1 MSTALQNLST
11 MGVKFE
17 VPPDLSDHAVQ
28 ERLSPAAI
36 KALVKIVDAW
46 SVTQEQA
53 RELIGGVSH
62 GKYHEWKRGK
72 ASTLKQDELT
82 RVSLLLGIYRA
93 LNILYSKSLASAWVK
108 LHNTNPLLTGDTPLD
123 YMIRGGVPA
132 MLTIRRVLDA
142 RRGG

>member
-1 MSTALQNLST
+1 MASALQNLTT
-11 MGVKFE
+11 MGVKLD
-17 VPPDLSDHAVQ
+17 VPPDLSDAKVQ
-28 ERLSPAAI
+28 AKLSPAAI
-36 KALVKIVDAW
+36 KALIKIVDNW
-46 SVTQEQA
+46 GITQEEA

-72 ASTLKQDELT
+72 ASALKQDELT

-93 LNILYSKSLASAWVK
+93 LNILYSKPLAASWVR
-108 LHNTNPLLTGDTPLD
+108 LHNSNPLLIGDTPLE

-132 MLTIRRVLDA
+132 MVTLRRLLDA

>member
-1 MSTALQNLST
+1 

-17 VPPDLSDHAVQ
+17 VPPDLSDPAIQ
-28 ERLSPAAI
+28 ERLSAAAI
-36 KALVKIVDAW
+36 KALVKIVDSW
-46 SVTQEQA
+46 GITQEEA
-53 RELIGGVSH
+53 RELAGGVSH

-82 RVSLLLGIYRA
+82 RVSLLLGIYKA
-93 LNILYSKSLASAWVK
+93 LNILYSKQLASAWVK